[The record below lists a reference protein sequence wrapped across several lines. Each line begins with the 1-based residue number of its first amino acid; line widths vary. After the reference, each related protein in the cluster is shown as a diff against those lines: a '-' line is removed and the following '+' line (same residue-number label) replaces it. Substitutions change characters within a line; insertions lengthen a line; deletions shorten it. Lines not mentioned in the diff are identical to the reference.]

1 MVGGPQLI
9 IVLVV
14 VLVLFGGSQ
23 LPKLARNLGK
33 AQKEFRDGI
42 SEGEGSTEAAAADP
56 PAPPAST
63 KSMPPPPPAPPQ

>member
-9 IVLVV
+9 IILVV

-33 AQKEFRDGI
+33 AQKEFRDGM
-42 SEGEGSTEAAAADP
+42 GEGAGSSDGGSSAADK
-56 PAPPAST
+56 ST
-63 KSMPPPPPAPPQ
+63 SSTMPPPPAPPH